1 MNKTIDGILDEIR
14 EKTPIQSG
22 FQYLYR
28 GEPEN
33 YPKVSSRL
41 YRDIVALN
49 EKNVIRRE
57 KLTAEQIAMG
67 FHKMWSDIP
76 VTAENL
82 LRIQQQELSIARKHK
97 RVFQPNPNEELGLDD
112 ADHHPNSREDYS
124 DSDLELLAEIQ
135 HLGGSTVL
143 IDFTQNPDIAL
154 FFACTGSYGTD
165 ARVIIMTDRYN
176 ASSDIIPAT
185 HPRNR
190 VISQFSQF
198 VLPSQGYLDETN
210 CEIVRIPRELKSEF
224 EKYLNKCKG
233 ITDESIYN
241 DIIGYIQWQVRYGQ
255 YRYEHAIR

>member
-49 EKNVIRRE
+49 EKNAIRRK

-67 FHKMWSDIP
+67 FHKVWYHIP
-76 VTAENL
+76 ETAENL
-82 LRIQQQELSIARKHK
+82 QRIQHEELFRARKHK
-97 RVFQPNPNEELGLDD
+97 GEFLYDSEDELDGEIFVSNTNGLKNYSNPDK
-112 ADHHPNSREDYS
+112 
-124 DSDLELLAEIQ
+124 ELLAEIQ

-143 IDFTQNPDIAL
+143 IDFSRNPDIAL
-154 FFACTGSYGTD
+154 FFACAENNGNDG
-165 ARVIIMTDRYN
+165 RVIIISDRYDK
-176 ASSDIIPAT
+176 SWDIIPAT
-185 HPRNR
+185 YPRNR

-198 VLPSQGYLDETN
+198 VLPNQGYLDETN
-210 CEIVRIPRELKSEF
+210 CEIVRIPSKLKMDF
-224 EKYLNKCKG
+224 DNYLQQCKG
-233 ITDESIYN
+233 ITAESIYN
-241 DIIGYIQWQVRYGQ
+241 DVVGYIEWQKRLGK
-255 YRYEHAIR
+255 YRYKHAIR